1 MENEINASLAK
12 NFSSEEKEG
21 LTKIFKTYDG
31 DSDGFLNR
39 GEMINIIHCLGIDEL
54 DDENFDDFLY
64 FINHLGYK
72 NLTKEEVEEKG
83 ISLIEYLKIMK
94 QIKIKD
100 GAIHVSS
107 FIRDIE
113 KVEIQK
119 GNEEI
124 SKNPEKTAYIKF
136 INSILSND
144 PIIKKYLPIDPD
156 TNEIFEKIKDGMIFC
171 KLINKIEEGKID
183 ERSINKNPNDYQKWQ
198 NLNLAISTA
207 KILGL
212 KIG

>member
-83 ISLIEYLKIMK
+83 ISL
-94 QIKIKD
+94 
-100 GAIHVSS
+100 
-107 FIRDIE
+107 R
-113 KVEIQK
+113 
-119 GNEEI
+119 
-124 SKNPEKTAYIKF
+124 
-136 INSILSND
+136 
-144 PIIKKYLPIDPD
+144 
-156 TNEIFEKIKDGMIFC
+156 IFKSYET
-171 KLINKIEEGKID
+171 
-183 ERSINKNPNDYQKWQ
+183 NKNKRWSNTCVFIY
-198 NLNLAISTA
+198 
-207 KILGL
+207 
-212 KIG
+212 